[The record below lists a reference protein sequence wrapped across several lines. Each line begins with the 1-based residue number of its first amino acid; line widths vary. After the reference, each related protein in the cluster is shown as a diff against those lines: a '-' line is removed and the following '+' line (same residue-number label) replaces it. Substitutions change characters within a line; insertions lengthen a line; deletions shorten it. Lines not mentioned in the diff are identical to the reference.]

1 MNIKTIITIVIALMV
16 SLIIMFLVPK
26 EETLTPK
33 NVYRVYL
40 AGKSVGLISDK
51 DALDEYIDKEQQ
63 TLKDKY
69 NADKVY
75 APEDLEVVKDVTYN
89 EDIIEQIENANKTE
103 KDLEAEQA
111 ADDDGTDPLL
121 MEAIDT
127 VVDTRQA
134 STCFIQRRFKVGY
147 ARAGR
152 IIDQMEERGVISGYQ
167 GSKPREVLMSKERWE
182 ELKMSTDS
190 QQE

>member
-1 MNIKTIITIVIALMV
+1 MLFYPSGA
-16 SLIIMFLVPK
+16 PK
-26 EETLTPK
+26 PT
-33 NVYRVYL
+33 RVQG
-40 AGKSVGLISDK
+40 AFVSDK
-51 DALDEYIDKEQQ
+51 
-63 TLKDKY
+63 
-69 NADKVY
+69 
-75 APEDLEVVKDVTYN
+75 EVEKIVDFIKANGEVTYN

-121 MEAIDT
+121 IEAIDT

-134 STCFIQRRFKVGY
+134 STSFIQRRFKVGY

>member
-51 DALDEYIDKEQQ
+51 DSLDEYIDKEQQ

-89 EDIIEQIENANKTE
+89 EDISTTKEIYNKI
-103 KDLEAEQA
+103 KD
-111 ADDDGTDPLL
+111 
-121 MEAIDT
+121 I
-127 VVDTRQA
+127 
-134 STCFIQRRFKVGY
+134 
-147 ARAGR
+147 
-152 IIDQMEERGVISGYQ
+152 
-167 GSKPREVLMSKERWE
+167 
-182 ELKMSTDS
+182 
-190 QQE
+190 